1 MLLKFIRINPYSL
14 LHLSCKDKLFVMKSI
29 NPNDFK
35 VIGKMERVVR
45 CDACAQQVL
54 GFDLFA
60 RHGYIVKCSLIW

>member
-29 NPNDFK
+29 NPDDFK
-35 VIGKMERVVR
+35 VIGKMERVAG

-54 GFDLFA
+54 VLICLQGMDT
-60 RHGYIVKCSLIW
+60 SLSVA